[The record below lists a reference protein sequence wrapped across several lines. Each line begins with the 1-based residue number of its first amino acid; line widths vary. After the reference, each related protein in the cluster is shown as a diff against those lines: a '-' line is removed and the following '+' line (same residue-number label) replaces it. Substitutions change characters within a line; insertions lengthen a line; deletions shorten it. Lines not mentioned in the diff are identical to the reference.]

1 MSLWHCDA
9 ELCSMKNPY
18 VLYHSRKNALFHGP
32 SLTIVCQWGNFGAL
46 LPPRGTTYTPLRG
59 MFSHSLITSSYVVIY
74 MFLRNSRSELR
85 LVKVGRNALSMRF
98 FARFFAHCTIIV
110 RPIAYK
116 VIARHSSIGR
126 TIWRLFRGS
135 VTNGAGGVAR
145 QNLYGRRRIIIST
158 QHNTSDALA
167 FGKHH

>member
-74 MFLRNSRSELR
+74 MFLRILTRSYDSSKLAAMR
-85 LVKVGRNALSMRF
+85 CLCDFSAVLSPAVRSSY
-98 FARFFAHCTIIV
+98 ARSLI
-110 RPIAYK
+110 K
-116 VIARHSSIGR
+116 VIAHHSSIGR
-126 TIWRLFRGS
+126 TIWRLFHGS

-145 QNLYGRRRIIIST
+145 QTLYGRSK
-158 QHNTSDALA
+158 NNN
-167 FGKHH
+167 KHAA

>member
-1 MSLWHCDA
+1 
-9 ELCSMKNPY
+9 MKNPY

-98 FARFFAHCTIIV
+98 FGCFIARCTIIV

-116 VIARHSSIGR
+116 SHSTPFLNRPHDLTPVSWVCDKR
-126 TIWRLFRGS
+126 C
-135 VTNGAGGVAR
+135 
-145 QNLYGRRRIIIST
+145 RRSSASNFVR
-158 QHNTSDALA
+158 
-167 FGKHH
+167 KK

>member
-32 SLTIVCQWGNFGAL
+32 SLTIVCQWGNFGRSCPQGYNLYPTA
-46 LPPRGTTYTPLRG
+46 G
-59 MFSHSLITSSYVVIY
+59 YVLAQLDNLFICGDY

-116 VIARHSSIGR
+116 SHSPPFLNRPHDLTPVSWVCDKR
-126 TIWRLFRGS
+126 C
-135 VTNGAGGVAR
+135 
-145 QNLYGRRRIIIST
+145 RRSSASKFVRKKK
-158 QHNTSDALA
+158 NNN
-167 FGKHH
+167 

>member
-1 MSLWHCDA
+1 M
-9 ELCSMKNPY
+9 
-18 VLYHSRKNALFHGP
+18 LFHGP

-85 LVKVGRNALSMRF
+85 LVKVGRNALSMDFSAVFRP
-98 FARFFAHCTIIV
+98 CTIIV

-116 VIARHSSIGR
+116 SHSTPFLNR
-126 TIWRLFRGS
+126 PHDLTPVHGS

-145 QNLYGRRRIIIST
+145 RNLYGRRRIIIST
-158 QHNTSDALA
+158 QHN
-167 FGKHH
+167 K

>member
-1 MSLWHCDA
+1 MTLWCRVMFN
-9 ELCSMKNPY
+9 EKSY

-59 MFSHSLITSSYVVIY
+59 YVLAQLDNLFICGDLHVSTKFSLGATTRQSWPQCIVYAIFRPIFRTHVRSSYARSLI
-74 MFLRNSRSELR
+74 
-85 LVKVGRNALSMRF
+85 
-98 FARFFAHCTIIV
+98 
-110 RPIAYK
+110 K

-126 TIWRLFRGS
+126 TIDACFVGLWQT
-135 VTNGAGGVAR
+135 VAGGVAR

-158 QHNTSDALA
+158 QHNTSDALPSA
-167 FGKHH
+167 STTN